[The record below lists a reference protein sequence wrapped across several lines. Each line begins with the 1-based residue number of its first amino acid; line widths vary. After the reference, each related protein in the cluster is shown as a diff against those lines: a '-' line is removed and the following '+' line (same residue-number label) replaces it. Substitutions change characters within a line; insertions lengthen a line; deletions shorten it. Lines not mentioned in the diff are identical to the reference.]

1 MVDAD
6 EVADEEVAGL
16 HVVQVQHWV
25 HGDAEEEVV
34 ADEGLV
40 LGREASDKVT
50 EVFQGALAVKRHEQI
65 ALALGDA
72 LELADGAA
80 ALRHDGLD
88 DDVAGQ
94 RNSDDAVVVDVAAEE
109 EGMAAWLAAA
119 AGQAANFD
127 GGGKGEV
134 EAGKDALAGHG
145 EGVHQDDELGV
156 VLL

>member
-16 HVVQVQHWV
+16 HVVQVQHRV

-40 LGREASDKVT
+40 LGREASEEVAK
-50 EVFQGALAVKRHEQI
+50 VFQGALAVELHEQV
-65 ALALGDA
+65 ALAAGDA

-80 ALRHDGLD
+80 ALGHDGLN

-94 RNSDDAVVVDVAAEE
+94 RDAHDAVVVDVAAEE
-109 EGMAAWLAAA
+109 EGVAAGLAAA

-134 EAGKDALAGHG
+134 EA
-145 EGVHQDDELGV
+145 
-156 VLL
+156 